1 MKSYEWNVA
10 DNRFRQ
16 VDDPTYD
23 PDVSFVDEAIRNA
36 GYVREFSSQ
45 GDDAFGATIS
55 VYSAARPG
63 KPAFYVDLTGENSGI
78 ATFVA
83 GDFLSLLTTLQQIQ
97 PFLTLIRLDQ
107 VAWSLQAGQK

>member
-1 MKSYEWNVA
+1 MKSFEWNVA

-23 PDVSFVDEAIRNA
+23 PDVSDVNEAIRNA
-36 GYVREFSSQ
+36 GYIREFSSQ
-45 GDDAFGATIS
+45 GDDGFGASIN
-55 VYSAARPG
+55 VYGATQSG
-63 KPAFYVDLTGENSGI
+63 KPAFYIDLMGENSGV

-83 GDFLSLLTTLQQIQ
+83 ADFLSLLTTLQQIQ

-107 VAWSLQAGQK
+107 VAWSSLAE

>member
-1 MKSYEWNVA
+1 MKSFEWSVA

-23 PDVSFVDEAIRNA
+23 SGVSDVAEAIRNA
-36 GYVREFSSQ
+36 GYMREFSSQ
-45 GDDAFGATIS
+45 EDEGFGASIN
-55 VYSAARPG
+55 VYSTTQSG
-63 KPAFYVDLTGENSGI
+63 KPAFYIDLMGENSAI

-83 GDFLSLLTTLQQIQ
+83 ADFLGLLTTLQQIQ

-107 VAWSLQAGQK
+107 VAWNTQAEGK